1 MAGGTI
7 APPAIKF
14 LVFLGHDKNKNSV
27 TYNDMNEECDDLR
40 QNFQKTPI
48 VP

>member
-1 MAGGTI
+1 MLPSRQKIMAGGTI

-27 TYNDMNEECDDLR
+27 TYNDMNEGM
-40 QNFQKTPI
+40 
-48 VP
+48 